1 MAPYAGLGLILL
13 ASVAMPAG
21 DELPIAAF
29 TASQYWAT
37 DNGGSVARLGWPQQ
51 AVLLVRASSR
61 RPTFMS
67 VPGGCSIYEAALSP
81 DRDRI
86 AYSRIDWGADRF
98 GNDPSHWGV
107 TVADTAGREVASFP
121 GACRFRWSPD
131 GARLALAIAHHDTNW
146 SWTAVA
152 VEVWRRSDGA
162 RRRWNHAARD
172 VRWGQGDT
180 LYLMFDDRVRALDLA
195 RGRLSATRH
204 FGPDAS
210 PDRRFSMRHYTP
222 DGSGTELFDD
232 RDSLNL
238 MHCTLYK
245 HNAAPLGGYAPFWVS
260 GTAHLLC
267 TTIGDG
273 GTVPL
278 QQAGFE
284 TGVFDPLT
292 LEMVARFPGK
302 PIVPTAD
309 GRAVVVVR
317 GDTLA
322 VESIDHVR
330 EPRSGTLAVRV
341 RTELLSWGRRIDT
354 VGVWTDQVAQGEWVP
369 DHYQRT
375 GACERLLRVARVI
388 DRDHIEL
395 EVPEGAYTVDAPGVV
410 ATQGGLTPVSRI
422 PTRLRTNSTCGGYIY
437 RFSIVD

>member
-1 MAPYAGLGLILL
+1 MLL

-29 TASQYWAT
+29 TANQYWST
-37 DNGGSVARLGWPQQ
+37 DNGGSVARLGWPHQ
-51 AVLLVRASSR
+51 AVLLVRASSP
-61 RPTFMS
+61 RPTFMH
-67 VPGGCSIYEAALSP
+67 VPDRCYIYEAALSP

-86 AYSRIDWGADRF
+86 AYSRIDWGGDRF
-98 GNDPSHWGV
+98 GNDPSRWGV
-107 TVADTAGREVASFP
+107 TVTDTSGRELATFP
-121 GACRFRWSPD
+121 GARRFRWSPD
-131 GARLALAIAHHDTNW
+131 GTRLALAIAHHDTNW
-146 SWTAVA
+146 SWTADA
-152 VEVWRRSDGA
+152 IEVWRRADGA

-172 VRWGQGDT
+172 VRWGKGDT
-180 LYLMFDDRVRALDLA
+180 LCLLFEDRVRALDLA
-195 RGRLSATRH
+195 RGRLTATRH
-204 FGPDAS
+204 FGPDVS
-210 PDRRFSMRHYTP
+210 PDGRFSMRHYTP
-222 DGSGTELFDD
+222 GGSGTELFDD

-267 TTIGDG
+267 TTIGEG
-273 GTVPL
+273 PSVPL
-278 QQAGFE
+278 RQAGLE

-322 VESIDHVR
+322 VESIAHVR
-330 EPRSGTLAVRV
+330 EPQRRSPPVRV
-341 RTELLSWGRRIDT
+341 RTELQASDTRIRT
-354 VGVWTDQVAQGEWVP
+354 VGVWTDEVAEGEWVP

-388 DRDHIEL
+388 DQDHIVL
-395 EVPEGAYTVDAPGVV
+395 EVPEGDYTVDSPGV
-410 ATQGGLTPVSRI
+410 ATTQGGLTPVSRTA
-422 PTRLRTNSTCGGYIY
+422 TRLRTNTTCGGYIY
-437 RFSIVD
+437 RFSIVN